1 MIARRA
7 TESLILGLTV
17 LSGLGCA
24 ASNPGG
30 DEIAGPDLAAITTV
44 VKDVYRQ
51 EGQSRMIFLA
61 VEEPVDDA
69 LMEETLE
76 QDLGVKVRPES
87 EADRTDLSLP
97 VLTPKL
103 PETGEIGIS
112 IQLSRFSLD
121 DDGKLHV
128 TVLFVRC
135 GLDGGIYEYVLEHTD
150 AGWSIADVIPRGQ
163 A

>member
-1 MIARRA
+1 MATRA
-7 TESLILGLTV
+7 AAGLLILGMTV

-24 ASNPGG
+24 PSNPGG

-61 VEEPVDDA
+61 VEEPVDDT
-69 LMEETLE
+69 LLEETLE
-76 QDLGVKVRPES
+76 QDLGVNVRPES
-87 EADRTDLSLP
+87 EADRTDPSLP

-112 IQLSRFSLD
+112 IQLGRLSLA

-128 TVLFVRC
+128 TVLFARC
-135 GLDGGIYEYVLEHTD
+135 GLDGGSFEYVLERTD